1 MHYVGNQVCNVVFMY
16 VCFRTSRMAC
26 TSVHSN
32 LSMML
37 SGFFTTV
44 SFTMEVSKIRPVCL
58 CVSMCLSTICI
69 SCLSVCL
76 SIHIFFNFELRMS
89 VCLSVCLSLGIVSIL
104 VEGTLT
110 DNAKVMIRV
119 CKREV
124 KNCNHVCVECAMMMS
139 IVVFRCLK

>member
-76 SIHIFFNFELRMS
+76 HILS
-89 VCLSVCLSLGIVSIL
+89 VCLSCLSVCLSLGIVSIL

-139 IVVFRCLK
+139 IVVFRCPK